1 MRCGLCCVLVLFG
14 RSGKAFGSGELNC
27 NASSA
32 LTGADFGRLELVLPW
47 LRLFTLRNLA
57 VCACVAMGVAGVIL
71 LVWPY
76 LPGGHGDA
84 QAQRPPRVFDFSER
98 ALQQRL
104 TGFDPAMATLARRFD
119 RTGPTRLVS
128 ADQVSPPPPFASD
141 DLAPLTPAE
150 AVRANAAVP
159 VDSRFN
165 RPAAPFTLGVMSA
178 QDADRALDCL
188 TAAVYYES
196 AYETPAG
203 QAAVAQVVLNR
214 VRHPAFPKTVCA
226 VVLQG
231 SERRTGCQFTFTCDG
246 ALMTPPHP
254 AVWLRARAVASAAL
268 AGKVEKSVGH
278 ATHYHTVWVR
288 PYWAP
293 SLTKVNVIG
302 AHIFYRWAG
311 GLGLSGAFNGRYQ
324 GEAANS
330 AGLVALYKALHKPLA
345 PDSGLAEAVA
355 PAVLG
360 EALAQTAPPPVI
372 NASVVAGAP
381 AQATPSAGPT
391 PGPGPAAKPGPTV
404 TVLGEVEKPGDYPW
418 REGMK
423 VDDAVTLA
431 GGYTYRAKKSTVYLQ
446 KKDQAE
452 PTKQS
457 AKELTLT
464 PGDRI
469 KVAERF
475 F

>member
-1 MRCGLCCVLVLFG
+1 M
-14 RSGKAFGSGELNC
+14 
-27 NASSA
+27 
-32 LTGADFGRLELVLPW
+32 
-47 LRLFTLRNLA
+47 
-57 VCACVAMGVAGVIL
+57 
-71 LVWPY
+71 
-76 LPGGHGDA
+76 
-84 QAQRPPRVFDFSER
+84 
-98 ALQQRL
+98 
-104 TGFDPAMATLARRFD
+104 
-119 RTGPTRLVS
+119 
-128 ADQVSPPPPFASD
+128 
-141 DLAPLTPAE
+141 
-150 AVRANAAVP
+150 
-159 VDSRFN
+159 
-165 RPAAPFTLGVMSA
+165 MSA
-178 QDADRALDCL
+178 QEADRALDCL

-246 ALMTPPHP
+246 ALATPPNP
-254 AVWLRARAVASAAL
+254 GVWLRARAVAAAAL

-311 GLGLSGAFNGRYQ
+311 GWGLSGAFNGRYL

-330 AGLVALYKALHKPLA
+330 AGLEALYKALHKPLA
-345 PDSGLAEAVA
+345 PAAGLADPAA
-355 PAVLG
+355 PVSPG
-360 EALAQTAPPPVI
+360 EDLAQGAPPLI
-372 NASVVAGAP
+372 NASVAAGPP
-381 AQATPSAGPT
+381 ASTTPSAS
-391 PGPGPAAKPGPTV
+391 PAAVPVPATKPGPTV

-431 GGYTYRAKKSTVYLQ
+431 GGYTYRAKKSTVFLQ

-452 PTKQS
+452 PAKQS
-457 AKELTLT
+457 AKDLTLT
-464 PGDRI
+464 PGDRVKI
-469 KVAERF
+469 AERF